1 MTQNST
7 VETQGNWKN
16 HEDDPMEQ
24 MRRTLLAKES
34 DIDLLKKQIQ
44 EETKEKY
51 SLYKR
56 IVELNAEIEKLRT
69 QLNEMKGKII
79 KIQDIENFQAFVSS
93 QHDALEKMVIENT
106 KFVTDVQQDMR
117 TELNNGLTYFEKT
130 FFAEEGKLTKIR
142 KNVLEDVSKNS
153 KIVNELNEKI

>member
-7 VETQGNWKN
+7 VKTQGNWKN

-56 IVELNAEIEKLRT
+56 IVKLNAEIEKL
-69 QLNEMKGKII
+69 
-79 KIQDIENFQAFVSS
+79 
-93 QHDALEKMVIENT
+93 
-106 KFVTDVQQDMR
+106 
-117 TELNNGLTYFEKT
+117 
-130 FFAEEGKLTKIR
+130 
-142 KNVLEDVSKNS
+142 KNS
-153 KIVNELNEKI
+153 L